1 MEHILLLYI
10 LLILLTHFAYRV
22 SRRKE
27 MKIFGNN
34 PKFKLIAWF
43 VTSSLAALVAGCGG
57 SSDGGM
63 GALGVSL
70 TDAPACGFDKVY
82 VTVDKVRVH
91 QSSSAPDNAAGWTDI
106 TLNPARKIDLLSLN
120 NGALDYLGE
129 APLAAGHYTQLRLVL
144 DPNTG
149 GGGFANSVVL
159 SGTTTELPLV
169 TPSAVQSGIKLINQ
183 FDVASGERVDLM
195 LDFNAC
201 QSIVKRGNGTYALK
215 PVIRVIPFA
224 LNGIHGFVDPVLL
237 TSNVMVTAQQNG
249 MVVQSTAPKATT
261 GEFFLTR
268 VAPGDYDVVI
278 TADNHATA
286 VIAAVPVASTTSTTD
301 VSTSG
306 SGNWITLPVS
316 STNNTVSGTA
326 TLSPPS
332 TIEAAYV
339 TAKQTIGTSVVTV
352 NSVAADAESTP
363 LPGFYTM
370 TLPTDAP
377 WLGQYDTPLPVV
389 LAAQS
394 GVAAQYTMEA
404 SATGYQTSTPVDVD
418 ISAANATLDFV
429 LAP

>member
-10 LLILLTHFAYRV
+10 LLILLTHFAYRF

-237 TSNVMVTAQQNG
+237 TSDVMVTAQQNG

-339 TAKQTIGTSVVTV
+339 TAKQSIGTSVVTV